1 LALMP
6 PAGVLFENKI
16 VTIERRAIMAHPY
29 GPWATLIDAG
39 QNPQLSTFWRRR
51 LGMLVPTSQASPTL
65 SRRNLLWLGAAAA
78 LMLVL
83 PTAYPAV
90 AADKEKPATL
100 TYQIEP
106 KSPGGKVTATD
117 VTELL
122 KVVQRR
128 LNAGSE
134 QLAAVRKLDSHTQR
148 VELALT
154 HPDDANRE
162 RVKRLLA
169 RPGTLEFRILANTR
183 DNKDLIERAE
193 KDTAKDELLD
203 AAGKRLAWWVPVR
216 EALAQSLAS
225 YRDIAMRT
233 KKTNGHEVTQ
243 ILVIPDAQ
251 NVTGD
256 YLKRVEA
263 GADQAGRPMVRFA
276 FNRKGG
282 ELFGKLT
289 GEHLPDN
296 ASDHAYKLGVVF
308 DGEMYSVPTLRAR
321 ISEQGEITGRFTK
334 DEVTDLANTLNAGSL
349 PVRLRLIEKP

>member
-1 LALMP
+1 MS
-6 PAGVLFENKI
+6 N
-16 VTIERRAIMAHPY
+16 PY
-29 GPWATLIDAG
+29 GPWATSIDAG
-39 QNPQLSTFWRRR
+39 GNPQLSTFWRRR
-51 LGMLVPTSQASPTL
+51 LTMLLPTSQASPTL
-65 SRRNLLWLGAAAA
+65 SRRNLLWLVAAAA

-83 PTAYPAV
+83 PTAYPAA
-90 AADKEKPATL
+90 AADEERPAAL
-100 TYQIEP
+100 VYQVEP
-106 KSPGGKVTATD
+106 KSPGGEVTAAD
-117 VTELL
+117 VERLL
-122 KVVQRR
+122 RVIEKR
-128 LNAGSE
+128 LDAGAE
-134 QLAAVRKLDSHTQR
+134 KLATVRKLDGQR
-148 VELALT
+148 IEVVLAQQDEAT
-154 HPDDANRE
+154 RE
-162 RVKRLLA
+162 RVKRLMA

-183 DNKDLIERAE
+183 DNKELIERAK
-193 KDTAKDELLD
+193 KDAAKDELLD

-216 EALAQSLAS
+216 EALAQTLAS
-225 YRDIAMRT
+225 YRDIAVRT
-233 KKTNGHEVTQ
+233 KKKDGREVTQ

-276 FNRKGG
+276 FNTKGG
-282 ELFGKLT
+282 DLFGKLT

-308 DGEMYSVPTLRAR
+308 DGEMYSVPTLRAQ